1 MKEITITM
9 NRLEELL
16 YKEAAYEM
24 KRNELK
30 KAGYV
35 TEVDRVLF
43 GVPEPETVEL
53 QMDGKAP
60 VKHLSLV
67 VEDDF

>member
-1 MKEITITM
+1 METITISI
-9 NRLEELL
+9 RRFEELL

-30 KAGYV
+30 KASFV

-43 GVPEPETVEL
+43 GVPELPEGYGVAE
-53 QMDGKAP
+53 
-60 VKHLSLV
+60 
-67 VEDDF
+67 ENF

>member
-30 KAGYV
+30 KAGFV
-35 TEVDRVLF
+35 TQLDRVLF
-43 GVPEPETVEL
+43 GVSEESTDVP
-53 QMDGKAP
+53 KAP
-60 VKHLSLV
+60 A
-67 VEDDF
+67 DDF

>member
-9 NRLEELL
+9 HRLEELL

-30 KAGYV
+30 KASFV

-43 GVPEPETVEL
+43 GVPELPEGYGVAEE
-53 QMDGKAP
+53 
-60 VKHLSLV
+60 S
-67 VEDDF
+67 F

>member
-30 KAGYV
+30 KASFV
-35 TEVDRVLF
+35 TEIDRVLF
-43 GVPEPETVEL
+43 GVPELPEGYGIAE
-53 QMDGKAP
+53 
-60 VKHLSLV
+60 
-67 VEDDF
+67 ENF

>member
-30 KAGYV
+30 KAGFV
-35 TEVDRVLF
+35 SEIDRVLF
-43 GVPEPETVEL
+43 SVHEEP
-53 QMDGKAP
+53 AA
-60 VKHLSLV
+60 
-67 VEDDF
+67 DDF